1 MPNRLCSIS
10 IDHRNHLSP
19 EEYSGL
25 FSTPNEKPFG
35 ITNIKTYIPL
45 VLDLDEMNYDSW
57 SELFILHCTSFGV
70 LNFIQDTS
78 TSAERDADD
87 WGKLDS
93 LVKLRIFGTI
103 SKSLLQ
109 RVLKKNTTS
118 HDVWKQLKDV
128 FHDNKSA
135 RAMQLDNDLRNVE
148 LGNLSITDYFHKIR
162 RMADLLANIDS
173 PVDEKN
179 LVFYAINGL
188 GEKYDQVAGDQDT
201 MAYQSLTSEKPVWE
215 VDVHN
220 TKSNTIQG
228 KKGKP
233 VHCFSINDRI
243 KAFSGTS
250 FATSSSLWPPEG
262 KTSLASLGR
271 KFVRISLG
279 GVKDDADIRGH
290 MRTYIGSM
298 SGRLIDGLKFDKEE
312 HLLRLPLPEYWV
324 ASKRGQLSTLP
335 SRKYL
340 MGRPQR
346 LLSISSPNLLCHW
359 RKRSRNWDY
368 KVYKGIGITRNE
380 YYAWGLYRIAKAVS
394 FLNNGCKLVHGNVCL
409 ESVVVTPTLDW

>member
-1 MPNRLCSIS
+1 MAGDNPPPPKS
-10 IDHRNHLSP
+10 
-19 EEYSGL
+19 
-25 FSTPNEKPFG
+25 STPNEKPFG

-93 LVKLRIFGTI
+93 LVKLWIFGTI

-188 GEKYDQVAGDQDT
+188 GEKYDQVAGIIRHRDPTPTFSQT
-201 MAYQSLTSEKPVWE
+201 QSMLLLEESRLAQKSR
-215 VDVHN
+215 N
-220 TKSNTIQG
+220 TPRDN
-228 KKGKP
+228 
-233 VHCFSINDRI
+233 
-243 KAFSGTS
+243 
-250 FATSSSLWPPEG
+250 SSS
-262 KTSLASLGR
+262 
-271 KFVRISLG
+271 
-279 GVKDDADIRGH
+279 
-290 MRTYIGSM
+290 GSVLLN
-298 SGRLIDGLKFDKEE
+298 LI
-312 HLLRLPLPEYWV
+312 LLV
-324 ASKRGQLSTLP
+324 
-335 SRKYL
+335 
-340 MGRPQR
+340 
-346 LLSISSPNLLCHW
+346 
-359 RKRSRNWDY
+359 
-368 KVYKGIGITRNE
+368 
-380 YYAWGLYRIAKAVS
+380 
-394 FLNNGCKLVHGNVCL
+394 FL
-409 ESVVVTPTLDW
+409 